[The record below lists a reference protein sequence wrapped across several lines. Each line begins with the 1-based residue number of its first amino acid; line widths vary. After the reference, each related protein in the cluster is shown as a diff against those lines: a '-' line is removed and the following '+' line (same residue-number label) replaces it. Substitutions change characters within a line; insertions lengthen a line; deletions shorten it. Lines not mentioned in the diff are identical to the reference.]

1 MNEQQARISVR
12 WLKPMGDEQ
21 FAALPGSRQ
30 GLTARFRDDPASP
43 LFSVIL
49 TFDQD
54 QPDDRTGPFGAWF
67 AVMFPDRLP
76 ELVGRVRAGSHLW
89 ICHGPIPVAEGELT
103 SVASPAHQGD
113 SQAAAQR
120 KAV

>member
-1 MNEQQARISVR
+1 MNEQQARIAVR
-12 WLKPMGDEQ
+12 WLKPMSNEQ

-30 GLTARFRDDPASP
+30 GLTARFQDDPASP

-76 ELVGRVRAGSHLW
+76 ELVGRVRAGVHVW
-89 ICHGPIPVAEGELT
+89 ICHGPNPVADGEVT
-103 SVASPAHQGD
+103 SVASPPLHGD
-113 SQAAAQR
+113 SPAAVTR